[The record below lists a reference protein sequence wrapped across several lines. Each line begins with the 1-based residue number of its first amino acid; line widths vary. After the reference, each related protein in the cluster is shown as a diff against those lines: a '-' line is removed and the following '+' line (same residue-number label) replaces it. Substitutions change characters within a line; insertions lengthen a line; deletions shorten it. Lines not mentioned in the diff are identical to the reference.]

1 MKHCNQ
7 LNWKNIRKKETQKH
21 VTCVKCEIFRALGNI
36 TALGKHT
43 DIDVQE
49 TLLIVAVHDRL
60 SSLSLKLLVQ
70 IKSLVT
76 VSY

>member
-21 VTCVKCEIFRALGNI
+21 VTVKCEIFRALGNI

-43 DIDVQE
+43 DTDVQE